1 MDSDTRDDRSHQRPR
16 ANPEGTRWEVPPSG
30 HVPPTAAAGTPHAAQ
45 GAPSPAAQAT
55 VTPDILAQML
65 QFALQT
71 TQQQSQQMSQLLAQT
86 AQIQQQI
93 LQAQSRPRSARKK
106 SDPPC
111 FEGSDDD
118 DLELWIFS
126 TEQYYTDFQAEM
138 HDLSSSFS
146 DMEFANLVQAWY
158 RDIKISLGSSPFTWE
173 VFKERIR
180 TRFRDEVFKFKTLTK
195 NRGMLVGIAVQL
207 PLATPPRIR
216 TIRYRGFTCTKI
228 TSPAADPL
236 ALSTKRLKKPLRAS
250 DNEFCFMI
258 QLEDSE
264 KADRQ
269 KAHDWGALKGHPAE
283 HLLLKYKDVVFRAQP
298 LQCLQLAT
306 MTSRRR

>member
-1 MDSDTRDDRSHQRPR
+1 MDSDTRDDRPHQRPR

-30 HVPPTAAAGTPHAAQ
+30 HVPPTAAAGTPQAGQ

-55 VTPDILAQML
+55 VTPYILAQML

-195 NRGMLVGIAVQL
+195 NVRAEAQQVAAGVHVKV
-207 PLATPPRIR
+207 PTPVVASRH
-216 TIRYRGFTCTKI
+216 
-228 TSPAADPL
+228 
-236 ALSTKRLKKPLRAS
+236 RAS
-250 DNEFCFMI
+250 GRSRGGSFNKTCALTLAVMS
-258 QLEDSE
+258 LEMFPRRW
-264 KADRQ
+264 RQ
-269 KAHDWGALKGHPAE
+269 
-283 HLLLKYKDVVFRAQP
+283 Q
-298 LQCLQLAT
+298 
-306 MTSRRR
+306 